1 MAINLENDLSQIHRH
16 LVVKCCPYCKNFS
29 KAKAFI
35 NQRMKY
41 LRVMKVKA
49 ETSDKMTD
57 KLGELREIKKENV
70 QLGHKIDELQHRIDS
85 MEEVEAKKR
94 EGLDEEIVKLL
105 EDKLDLQKRVR
116 AEQERNELLSM
127 QVNNVL
133 DQRLEDYENI
143 PKNFSITDK
152 LKCLKGHQDK
162 EIA

>member
-1 MAINLENDLSQIHRH
+1 MVD
-16 LVVKCCPYCKNFS
+16 
-29 KAKAFI
+29 
-35 NQRMKY
+35 QRIKY
-41 LRVMKVKA
+41 LRVMKIKA
-49 ETSDKMTD
+49 VTSDKVTD
-57 KLGELREIKKENV
+57 KLGELRESKKENV
-70 QLGHKIDELQHRIDS
+70 QLGHKIDELQHIIDS

-105 EDKLDLQKRVR
+105 EDKLDLQKRVK
-116 AEQERNELLSM
+116 AEQDRYELLTM